1 MDRASV
7 FGTKGWRFESV
18 RARPTTLT
26 TMTAHHSLI
35 WASEQRGPLQ
45 TGMVAEAVLAE
56 ARWHDAFA
64 SFAQR
69 ENGQDVVEYGIL
81 IATIAVVVLLGV
93 TTFGR
98 EITPWFSQ
106 LAGHITTVGT

>member
-1 MDRASV
+1 M
-7 FGTKGWRFESV
+7 
-18 RARPTTLT
+18 PT
-26 TMTAHHSLI
+26 HESLI
-35 WASEQRGPLQ
+35 WISGIAGSQNAQAFVERVVGE
-45 TGMVAEAVLAE
+45 G
-56 ARWHDAFA
+56 RWHSAVARFVR
-64 SFAQR
+64 R
-69 ENGQDVVEYGIL
+69 ERGQDVVEYGII

>member
-1 MDRASV
+1 M
-7 FGTKGWRFESV
+7 
-18 RARPTTLT
+18 PT
-26 TMTAHHSLI
+26 HESLI
-35 WASEQRGPLQ
+35 WISGIAGLQ
-45 TGMVAEAVLAE
+45 NVQAFVERVVGGGRWRSAVARFV
-56 ARWHDAFA
+56 R
-64 SFAQR
+64 R
-69 ENGQDVVEYGIL
+69 ERGQDVVEYGII

>member
-7 FGTKGWRFESV
+7 FGTEGWRFESV

-26 TMTAHHSLI
+26 TMTAHDSLI
-35 WASEQRGPLQ
+35 WASERRGPLQ
-45 TGMVAEAVLAE
+45 TGMLAE
-56 ARWHDAFA
+56 AALADAPWQNVFA
-64 SFAQR
+64 SFVQR

-93 TTFGR
+93 TTFGQQ
-98 EITPWFSQ
+98 ITP
-106 LAGHITTVGT
+106 